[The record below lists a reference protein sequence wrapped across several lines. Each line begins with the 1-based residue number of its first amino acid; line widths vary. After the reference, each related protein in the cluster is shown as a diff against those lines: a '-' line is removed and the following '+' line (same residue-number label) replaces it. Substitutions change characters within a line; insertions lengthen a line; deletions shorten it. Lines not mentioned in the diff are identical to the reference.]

1 MREVGGF
8 DQPAIVDAAYPL
20 AVRLAVR
27 AAAAQHAAGTVR
39 LGRLIAPTTGDI
51 LRRHFAQADEPS
63 GTVTPA
69 EARERYGRAA
79 RPASA
84 S

>member
-1 MREVGGF
+1 MNTGSKKVAYNVGG
-8 DQPAIVDAAYPL
+8 
-20 AVRLAVR
+20 
-27 AAAAQHAAGTVR
+27 TV
-39 LGRLIAPTTGDI
+39 LGALVAPMTGGI